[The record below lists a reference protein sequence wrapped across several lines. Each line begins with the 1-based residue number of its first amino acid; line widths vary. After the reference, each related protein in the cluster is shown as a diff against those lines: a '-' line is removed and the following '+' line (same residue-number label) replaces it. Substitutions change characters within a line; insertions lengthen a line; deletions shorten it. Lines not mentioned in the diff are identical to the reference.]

1 MEVVTIADIR
11 LPSDEMYQILKMVAP
26 GTPLRE
32 GLENVLRAKTGAL
45 IVVGDNP
52 AVQAIADGGFRI
64 DTEFSRPACMNWPK
78 WTVPLSSARMPGV
91 LSA

>member
-11 LPSDEMYQILKMVAP
+11 LPSDEMCQILKMVAP

-45 IVVGDNP
+45 IVVGT
-52 AVQAIADGGFRI
+52 IR
-64 DTEFSRPACMNWPK
+64 RCR
-78 WTVPLSSARMPGV
+78 L
-91 LSA
+91 